1 MEVFKMSAKVKLI
14 SFISAFILV
23 LGIMIIGVLSAEQV
37 KVNIGGSVS
46 FNATNVYAR
55 VSGNISGAQTGNKT
69 FSTLTYSAEETT
81 GEESDW
87 TNLALEFTE
96 TPDPIIITITVENL
110 SEERQLQVSLSQTLA
125 GSGLGMTITQDD
137 NPYTSGAIDILA
149 PKPTSGTSITTFKIS
164 LTVME
169 PNENLNNIDF
179 SYILNLTDESLIP
192 DPTPVSSF
200 EFKVLSEEDKTVQL
214 TRFIGTETDI
224 VVPTTVSQTS
234 DGTFT
239 EGSEYTVTAIESEW
253 GGSVFYGSISSVIL
267 PATLQI
273 IGENAF
279 SGSAIT
285 SITIPRSV
293 TTIENGAFQNSWNL
307 TTITFED
314 NNSLLT
320 IGERAFAQCG
330 NLTALDFEKSQLKT
344 IGDYAFNGCNNLA
357 SITIPNS
364 ITSIGFMAFPRVGKI
379 EYNIDEN
386 GVYYLGNETNHYL
399 VLVDAGDFSGGEYT
413 VKDGCKVICEDA
425 FTSSGLTS
433 IIIAN
438 SVINIGAY
446 AFRLN
451 GRLTTVTI
459 PKNVSIIGINPFS
472 ECGSITEI
480 IVEEENNIY
489 HSTDNC
495 LIETATN
502 KLISGCKSS
511 IIPNDGS
518 VTTIGDAAFSYCTK
532 LSSITIPNTISSI
545 GTNAFSN
552 CSLDNIFIPAS
563 VTTIGA
569 GAFVANEPTSIIVDE
584 ANSVYHSENNC
595 LIETSTK
602 TLILGCGTSIIPNDG
617 SVRIIGSGAFH
628 SCFGLK
634 SLIIPNTVNNIN
646 SSAFFNCTS
655 LVSITIETTTP
666 PTIGS
671 GAFNLCHL
679 LSTIYVPAE
688 SVDAYK
694 SASGW
699 SSYED
704 IITAIA

>member
-1 MEVFKMSAKVKLI
+1 MSAKVKLI
-14 SFISAFILV
+14 SFISAFVLV

-37 KVNIGGSVS
+37 QVNIGGSVS
-46 FNATNVYAR
+46 FNATNVYAK
-55 VSGNISGAQTGNKT
+55 VSGNISGAETGNKT
-69 FSTLTYSAEETT
+69 FSTLTYSASETT
-81 GEESDW
+81 GDESDW

-149 PKPTSGTSITTFKIS
+149 PKPTSGTSITTYKIS

-214 TRFIGTETDI
+214 TNFIGTETDI

-273 IGENAF
+273 IGEDAF
-279 SGSAIT
+279 NGSTIT

-293 TTIENGAFQNSWNL
+293 TTIENGAFQNSRNL
-307 TTITFED
+307 TTVTFED

-344 IGDYAFNGCNNLA
+344 IGDNAFNNCSNLI
-357 SITIPNS
+357 SLTVPNS
-364 ITSIGFMAFPRVGKI
+364 LISMGVNIGFLRLGKLD
-379 EYNIDEN
+379 YNIDEN
-386 GVYYLGNETNHYL
+386 GVYYLGNETNPY
-399 VLVDAGDFSGGEYT
+399 VILVDARDFSGGEYT
-413 VKDGCKVICEDA
+413 VKDGCKVINGSA
-425 FTSSGLTS
+425 FNSSGLTS
-433 IIIAN
+433 IIIAS
-438 SVINIGAY
+438 SVTNIGTY

-451 GRLTTVTI
+451 GDLTTVTI
-459 PKNVSIIGINPFS
+459 PQNVSVIGDNPFIS
-472 ECGSITEI
+472 CGRITEL
-480 IVEEENNIY
+480 IVEAENTVY
-489 HSTDNC
+489 HSANNC
-495 LIETATN
+495 LIETAS
-502 KLISGCKSS
+502 KKIISGCKSS

-518 VTTIGDAAFSYCTK
+518 VTIIGDVAFDHCTA

-563 VTTIGA
+563 VTTIGT
-569 GAFVANEPTSIIVDE
+569 GAFSANNPTTILVDE

-595 LIETSTK
+595 LIETSTR

-617 SVRIIGSGAFH
+617 SVRIIGSSAFN

-666 PTIGS
+666 PTISS

-699 SSYED
+699 SSHAD